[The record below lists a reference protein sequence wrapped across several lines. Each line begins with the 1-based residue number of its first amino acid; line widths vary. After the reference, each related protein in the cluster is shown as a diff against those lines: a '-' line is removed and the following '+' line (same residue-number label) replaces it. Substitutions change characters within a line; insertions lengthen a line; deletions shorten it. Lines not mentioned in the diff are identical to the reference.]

1 MDTLALE
8 GSNAHTVFLTVLKE
22 IYRIIS
28 KKSLAIKDIDFKGV
42 SLKGTKIIIPGQ
54 EKCML
59 YYSIL
64 CCILCFVILYYSSNW
79 Q

>member
-1 MDTLALE
+1 MNTLALE
-8 GSNAHTVFLTVLKE
+8 GSNAQTVFLTVLKE

-54 EKCML
+54 E
-59 YYSIL
+59 
-64 CCILCFVILYYSSNW
+64 
-79 Q
+79 